1 MYRRSF
7 LKAAAAL
14 SAAVQFGSAFGDQS
28 KAHSRKAFKRI
39 ATEEAMLIP
48 EILDEW
54 RIRLKAEDES
64 EPGFRSTVG
73 AYIGGSYI
81 DSRLID
87 LGPMRLAEMD
97 ATGIDMQI
105 LSIAS
110 PGVQVFDHA
119 KAADLAKK
127 TNDRMAE
134 AIATHPDRF
143 TGLAAVAPQNPR
155 EAARELERAV
165 QNLGLKGALINSH
178 TKGEYLDD
186 PKFWPIFETAQG
198 LDVPVYIH
206 PREPSPQMLEP
217 YLERGIQSAGWG
229 FAAETGL
236 HTVRLLVSG
245 VFDEFP
251 GLKIILGHM
260 GEMIP
265 YWLPRIDGLGQRD
278 HWAPGS
284 NNGKTRRLKKL
295 PSEYFKNNFFI
306 TTSAADSAA
315 WHPAFMLAY
324 EVLGADRILF
334 AVDYPFGSG
343 EGSVAF
349 LDTAPIP
356 DSDKEKIYHRNAETL
371 FRL

>member
-1 MYRRSF
+1 MGATRRSF
-7 LKAAAAL
+7 LKAATALPAAI
-14 SAAVQFGSAFGDQS
+14 QFGAVGAEQPAAAGKS
-28 KAHSRKAFKRI
+28 FKRI
-39 ATEEAMLIP
+39 ATEEAMAIP
-48 EILDEW
+48 EMFEAWQALLDSG
-54 RIRLKAEDES
+54 AED
-64 EPGFRSTVG
+64 EPGFRVDIDAQRKSK
-73 AYIGGSYI
+73 YIQE
-81 DSRLID
+81 RLLD
-87 LGPMRLAEMD
+87 LGELRINEMD
-97 ATGIDMQI
+97 AAGINMQV
-105 LSIAS
+105 LSIGG
-110 PGVQVFDHA
+110 PGGVQVFD
-119 KAADLAKK
+119 AARGTELAKK
-127 TNDRMAE
+127 TNERLAE
-134 AIATHPDRF
+134 AINAHPDRF

-165 QNLGLKGALINSH
+165 QNLGLKGALIKSH

-186 PKFWPIFETAQG
+186 PKFWSIFETAQG

-217 YLERGIQSAGWG
+217 YLERGIQGAGW
-229 FAAETGL
+229 
-236 HTVRLLVSG
+236 VSG